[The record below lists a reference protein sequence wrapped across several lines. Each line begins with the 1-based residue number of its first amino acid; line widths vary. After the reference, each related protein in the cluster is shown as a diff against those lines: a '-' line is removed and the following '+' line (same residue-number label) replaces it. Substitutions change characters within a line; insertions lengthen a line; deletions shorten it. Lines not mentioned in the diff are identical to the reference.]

1 MTTLPYDEI
10 HVEDLEVFARHGVF
24 PEENR
29 LGQKFV
35 ISLVLYV
42 DTRPAGIADCLEKSV
57 HYGEVSAFLTDYMH

>member
-42 DTRPAGIADCLEKSV
+42 DTRPAGIADCLE
-57 HYGEVSAFLTDYMH
+57 